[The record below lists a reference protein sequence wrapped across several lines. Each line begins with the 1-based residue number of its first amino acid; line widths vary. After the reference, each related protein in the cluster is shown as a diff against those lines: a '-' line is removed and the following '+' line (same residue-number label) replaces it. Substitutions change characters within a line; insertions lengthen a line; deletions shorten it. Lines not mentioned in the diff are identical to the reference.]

1 MSTQNV
7 TQRTPP
13 NNLLRANN
21 APINE
26 SRSLE
31 DIRNTKGMETTTG
44 LSPETQKKLSQRVKR
59 RREVDSDAIY
69 DELAGFKSDIKDMIK
84 ELISAQNTRMDNLE
98 QHMMELK
105 KQFSTIKDTNK
116 DIENA
121 MNSMST
127 QLTSLETQISGLESQ
142 RKEINT
148 HVYMIEEKIENL
160 DRNIIKTSIE
170 LRNVPKRPQETKENL
185 FCLVKTL
192 SQSINV
198 TLQPHDIRDVSR
210 QPSKRESPVSA
221 LVVEFSNTLIKSRI
235 LNGIKEFNKANNK
248 DKMNSS
254 HLGLDSP
261 KIPIY
266 ATELLT
272 NTSKRLYFL
281 ARTLAKS
288 ENYAF
293 CWISNGRVL
302 LRRHKDGPHIV
313 VKDEHHLQQLSSKTP
328 GK

>member
-116 DIENA
+116 DI
-121 MNSMST
+121 
-127 QLTSLETQISGLESQ
+127 
-142 RKEINT
+142 

>member
-127 QLTSLETQISGLESQ
+127 QLTSLETKDFRTWVPAQ
-142 RKEINT
+142 RN
-148 HVYMIEEKIENL
+148 
-160 DRNIIKTSIE
+160 
-170 LRNVPKRPQETKENL
+170 
-185 FCLVKTL
+185 
-192 SQSINV
+192 
-198 TLQPHDIRDVSR
+198 
-210 QPSKRESPVSA
+210 
-221 LVVEFSNTLIKSRI
+221 
-235 LNGIKEFNKANNK
+235 
-248 DKMNSS
+248 
-254 HLGLDSP
+254 
-261 KIPIY
+261 
-266 ATELLT
+266 
-272 NTSKRLYFL
+272 
-281 ARTLAKS
+281 
-288 ENYAF
+288 
-293 CWISNGRVL
+293 
-302 LRRHKDGPHIV
+302 
-313 VKDEHHLQQLSSKTP
+313 
-328 GK
+328 